1 MNNPPND
8 QNPAEPPAADGAPPS
23 PAADP
28 ELTAPRECPDCTPR
42 ALDPLRCRAK
52 GVQAEADYDNQH
64 PGADPGQYEQA
75 RLDYGKA
82 RHDATP
88 VVAEVRSQLAHVT
101 DQLRCIIDDRE
112 TVECL
117 DEAWLE
123 VKERLRVCDPWLGC
137 CVDDNGDFDTDV
149 CDYGIEIIKA
159 RIAEYEHRTQAA
171 ETCFDN
177 LLKEPDKLTERVAN
191 LKAEVDG
198 IAKDV
203 GGDPATTDFKRLYA
217 RALVAERHL
226 DEVWWGY
233 PYAHDYVDCLCL
245 ALRVSLRG
253 RAALSRL
260 TGELAVRVCRIDARE
275 GRCKHLR
282 EHIVDGIIEEY
293 VRKCQP
299 RHEHDDGHDR
309 HHDEDDDDDRHRRHH
324 DDDRGRE
331 RRERDE
337 ERERLRREQ
346 DEERERLRRDQDE
359 ERERERR
366 LEDEERERL
375 RRDQDEEHEHD
386 H

>member
-8 QNPAEPPAADGAPPS
+8 QNPAEPPAANGAPPS
-23 PAADP
+23 PAEDP

-52 GVQAEADYDNQH
+52 GVQAQAEYDHDH
-64 PGADPGQYEQA
+64 PGADPGKYEQA

-82 RHDATP
+82 RHDAAP

-137 CVDDNGDFDTDV
+137 CVDDDGDFDADV
-149 CDYGIEIIKA
+149 RDYGIEIIKA

-191 LKAEVDG
+191 LKAEVAG
-198 IAKDV
+198 IAADV

-260 TGELAVRVCRIDARE
+260 TGELAVRMCRIDARE

-293 VRKCQP
+293 VRKCHP
-299 RHEHDDGHDR
+299 RHDHDDGHDR
-309 HHDEDDDDDRHRRHH
+309 HHDEDDDDRHQRHH
-324 DDDRGRE
+324 DDGRGRE
-331 RRERDE
+331 RQERDE
-337 ERERLRREQ
+337 ARERERREQ
-346 DEERERLRRDQDE
+346 DEARERERREQDE
-359 ERERERR
+359 SRERERR